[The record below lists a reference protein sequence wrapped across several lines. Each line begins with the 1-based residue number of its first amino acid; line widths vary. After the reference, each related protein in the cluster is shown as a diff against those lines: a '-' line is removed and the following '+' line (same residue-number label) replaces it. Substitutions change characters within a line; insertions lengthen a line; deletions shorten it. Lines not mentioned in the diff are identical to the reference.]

1 MKNFY
6 NVADV
11 TTSAVG
17 VGYGIQNIQ
26 SLLGTILLVLSIL
39 NIIIK
44 LVIAIFNKISKK
56 DYNAIPK
63 EIDDAIEDL
72 EEVHKDE

>member
-17 VGYGIQNIQ
+17 VGYGVHN
-26 SLLGTILLVLSIL
+26 LYEWLGVVVLVLSIA
-39 NIIIK
+39 NILFKAGILIYDKIK
-44 LVIAIFNKISKK
+44 SKK
-56 DYNAIPK
+56 IKDIPQI
-63 EIDDAIEDL
+63 IDNTIEQL